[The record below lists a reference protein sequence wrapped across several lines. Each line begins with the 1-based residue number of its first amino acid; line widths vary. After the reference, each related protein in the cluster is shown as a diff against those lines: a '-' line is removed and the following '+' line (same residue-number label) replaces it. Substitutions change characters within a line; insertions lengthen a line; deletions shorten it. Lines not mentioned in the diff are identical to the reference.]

1 MVEGKSVRQSV
12 IGKCLFGR
20 VKFLFNLVTNDATH
34 EMKDGVHL
42 CAFPEGTRSK
52 NGRLLP
58 FKNGAFKMAF
68 KVGAPIIPIS
78 IIASGK
84 AMPSNWMFPKRMCN
98 GVCKVVVHAPI
109 ESTGRTEADLAA
121 LVRQAV
127 IDGLPEDQHPLDEYT
142 DDDDE

>member
-1 MVEGKSVRQSV
+1 
-12 IGKCLFGR
+12 
-20 VKFLFNLVTNDATH
+20 
-34 EMKDGVHL
+34 
-42 CAFPEGTRSK
+42 
-52 NGRLLP
+52 
-58 FKNGAFKMAF
+58 
-68 KVGAPIIPIS
+68 
-78 IIASGK
+78 
-84 AMPSNWMFPKRMCN
+84 MCN